1 MRTGYAIRDYHRH
14 GWLMTRAQVE
24 GADCPVTVWGQ
35 EEEEALTFRKLG
47 DARQMLKVIRRDH
60 RKPERVHIVDPRY
73 RRVV

>member
-1 MRTGYAIRDYHRH
+1 M
-14 GWLMTRAQVE
+14 E

-60 RKPERVHIVDPRY
+60 RKPERVYIVDPRY
-73 RRVV
+73 RMVV